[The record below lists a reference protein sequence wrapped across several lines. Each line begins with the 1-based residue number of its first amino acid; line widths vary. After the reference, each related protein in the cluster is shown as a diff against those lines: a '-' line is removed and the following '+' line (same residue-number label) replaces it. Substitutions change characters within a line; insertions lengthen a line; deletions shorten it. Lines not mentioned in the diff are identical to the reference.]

1 MIPLSKPSE
10 KSHIHIFIRWG
21 GTLLSI
27 GIMIYLLSRV
37 GWGEAWQT
45 IRQLTAWRILL
56 VLVLVFV
63 SRLAT
68 FGRWHT
74 LLKDQT
80 PTLGIMDT
88 LKLTFAGL
96 FASNVLPTTIGGD
109 VLRLAGAVRLGL
121 STSLAAASL
130 VVDRLV
136 GMTGMALM
144 LPFSLPSLSSYLRS
158 RNLNSPAGS
167 MALPI
172 VTRLKKGIRKV
183 FENLRFWSKHPLIL
197 LKALGF
203 TLIHQAAIY
212 LIIRILIEG
221 MGEAL
226 SYWQIAG
233 IWSLTYFIS
242 LLPISINGLGLQ
254 EITIT
259 NLYTLL
265 GGLSPAT
272 SIALALI
279 LRLVWLI
286 GSLPGA
292 FFIGEVLAGKSPAEV
307 EETLREETL

>member
-1 MIPLSKPSE
+1 MSKQN
-10 KSHIHIFIRWG
+10 KQRLNLIIRWG
-21 GTLLSI
+21 GTLLSV
-27 GIMIYLLSRV
+27 GIMFYLLSRV

-45 IRQLTAWRILL
+45 MRQLTAWRISL

-63 SRLAT
+63 SRFAT
-68 FGRWHT
+68 FGRWHM

-80 PTLGIMDT
+80 PTLSMTDT

-121 STSLAAASL
+121 RTSLAAASL

-144 LPFSLPSLSSYLRS
+144 LPFSLPSLSAYLHS

-167 MALPI
+167 MTLPI

-197 LKALGF
+197 IKALGF

-221 MGEAL
+221 MGETL
-226 SYWQIAG
+226 SFWQIAG
-233 IWSLTYFIS
+233 IWSLTYFIT

-254 EITIT
+254 EVTIT

-265 GGLSPAT
+265 GGLSPTT

-279 LRLVWLI
+279 LRLVWLV

-307 EETLREETL
+307 EESLPEEAL

>member
-1 MIPLSKPSE
+1 MIPELNYKRRGAQ
-10 KSHIHIFIRWG
+10 IIIRWV
-21 GTLLSI
+21 GTLLSLAV
-27 GIMIYLLSRV
+27 MVFLLSRV
-37 GWGEAWQT
+37 GWRDAWQT
-45 IRQLTAWRILL
+45 IRQLTAWRVAA

-63 SRLAT
+63 SRFAT
-68 FGRWHT
+68 FGRWYT

-80 PTLGIMDT
+80 PTLSMADS

-96 FASNVLPTTIGGD
+96 FGSNVLPTTIGGD

-121 STSLAAASL
+121 NTSLAAASL

-144 LPFSLPSLSSYLRS
+144 VPFSLPALSAYLKAHS
-158 RNLNSPAGS
+158 ALQPAGS

-172 VTRLKKGIRKV
+172 FARVKRGFQKI
-183 FENLRFWSKHPLIL
+183 FDDLRFWSKHPLIL

-203 TLIHQAAIY
+203 TFIHQAAIY
-212 LIIRILIEG
+212 LIIRILVEG
-221 MGEAL
+221 MGETL
-226 SYWQIAG
+226 SLWQIAG

-254 EITIT
+254 EVTIT
-259 NLYTLL
+259 NLYTVL
-265 GGLSPAT
+265 GGLSSAA
-272 SIALALI
+272 SISLALI

-292 FFIGEVLAGKSPAEV
+292 LFIGEVLAGKTRVEAEQSDPK
-307 EETLREETL
+307 EEM

>member
-1 MIPLSKPSE
+1 MSKQS
-10 KSHIHIFIRWG
+10 KQRLNLIIRWG

-63 SRLAT
+63 SRFAT
-68 FGRWHT
+68 FGRWYT

-80 PTLGIMDT
+80 PTLSMTDT

-109 VLRLAGAVRLGL
+109 MLRLAGAVRLGL

-144 LPFSLPSLSSYLRS
+144 LPFSLPGLSAYLRS
-158 RNLNSPAGS
+158 RSLSAPAGS
-167 MALPI
+167 MAIP
-172 VTRLKKGIRKV
+172 VFNRLKRGFQKILDD
-183 FENLRFWSKHPLIL
+183 LRFWSKHPLIL

-221 MGEAL
+221 MGETL
-226 SYWQIAG
+226 SFWRIAG
-233 IWSLTYFIS
+233 FWSLTYFIT

-254 EITIT
+254 EVTIT

-272 SIALALI
+272 SITLALI

-292 FFIGEVLAGKSPAEV
+292 FFIGEVLAGKSPAEL
-307 EETLREETL
+307 EESFPEESL

>member
-1 MIPLSKPSE
+1 MSKQSNQSL
-10 KSHIHIFIRWG
+10 KVIIRWG

-27 GIMIYLLSRV
+27 GIMVYLLSRV

-45 IRQLTAWRILL
+45 IRQLTAWRIAL

-63 SRLAT
+63 SRFAT
-68 FGRWHT
+68 FGRWYM

-80 PTLGIMDT
+80 PTLSVVDT

-121 STSLAAASL
+121 SASLAAASL

-144 LPFSLPSLSSYLRS
+144 LPFTLPGLIGYLHSRTLSA
-158 RNLNSPAGS
+158 PAGS
-167 MALPI
+167 MALPFFGH
-172 VTRLKKGIRKV
+172 LKRGVKKV
-183 FENLRFWSKHPLIL
+183 LENLRFWSKHPLIL

-221 MGEAL
+221 MGETL
-226 SYWQIAG
+226 SFWQIAG
-233 IWSLTYFIS
+233 IWSLTYFIT

-254 EITIT
+254 EVTIT

-307 EETLREETL
+307 EELLPEETL

>member
-1 MIPLSKPSE
+1 M
-10 KSHIHIFIRWG
+10 
-21 GTLLSI
+21 
-27 GIMIYLLSRV
+27 
-37 GWGEAWQT
+37 
-45 IRQLTAWRILL
+45 
-56 VLVLVFV
+56 
-63 SRLAT
+63 
-68 FGRWHT
+68 

-80 PTLGIMDT
+80 PTLRMAET
-88 LKLTFAGL
+88 LILTFAGL
-96 FASNVLPTTIGGD
+96 FASNVLPTTFGGD

-144 LPFSLPSLSSYLRS
+144 LPFSIPGLTAYLHFRTLSA
-158 RNLNSPAGS
+158 PAGS
-167 MALPI
+167 MALPF
-172 VTRLKKGIRKV
+172 VGRLKRGFNKV
-183 FENLRFWSKHPLIL
+183 LDDLRFWSKHPLIL
-197 LKALGF
+197 IKALGF

-221 MGEAL
+221 MGEVL
-226 SYWQIAG
+226 SIWQIAG
-233 IWSLTYFIS
+233 IWSLTYFIT

-254 EITIT
+254 EVTIT

-292 FFIGEVLAGKSPAEV
+292 FFIGEMLAGKSPAEV
-307 EETLREETL
+307 EESLPEETP

>member
-1 MIPLSKPSE
+1 MSTQRKHRLNMI
-10 KSHIHIFIRWG
+10 IRWG

-27 GIMIYLLSRV
+27 GILIYLLSRV

-45 IRQLTAWRILL
+45 IRQLTTWRILL

-68 FGRWHT
+68 FGRWYT

-80 PTLGIMDT
+80 PTLSIVDT

-121 STSLAAASL
+121 SASLATASL

-144 LPFSLPSLSSYLRS
+144 LPFSLPGLSAYLQS
-158 RNLNSPAGS
+158 RNLSSPAGS
-167 MALPI
+167 MALPLI
-172 VTRLKKGIRKV
+172 TRFNQGFRKV
-183 FENLRFWSKHPLIL
+183 LQNLRFWSKHPLIL

-212 LIIRILIEG
+212 LIIRVLIEG
-221 MGEAL
+221 MGEEL
-226 SYWQIAG
+226 SFWQIAG

-279 LRLVWLI
+279 LRLVWLF

-307 EETLREETL
+307 EESLPEETL

>member
-1 MIPLSKPSE
+1 MLKRSKQRLNL
-10 KSHIHIFIRWG
+10 IIRWG

-27 GIMIYLLSRV
+27 AVLIYLLSRV
-37 GWGEAWQT
+37 GWQEAWQT
-45 IRQLTAWRILL
+45 IRQLTAWRILI

-63 SRLAT
+63 SRYAT
-68 FGRWHT
+68 FGRWYT

-80 PTLGIMDT
+80 PILSMADT

-109 VLRLAGAVRLGL
+109 MLRLAGAVRLGL

-144 LPFSLPSLSSYLRS
+144 LPFSLPGLNAYLRS
-158 RNLNSPAGS
+158 RALSATAGS
-167 MALPI
+167 MAVPLFGN
-172 VTRLKKGIRKV
+172 LKNGFRKV
-183 FENLRFWSKHPLIL
+183 LQNLRFWSKHPLIL

-221 MGEAL
+221 MGESL
-226 SYWQIAG
+226 SFWQIAG
-233 IWSLTYFIS
+233 IWSLTYFIT

-254 EITIT
+254 EVTIT

-265 GGLSPAT
+265 GGFSPAT

-307 EETLREETL
+307 EESLPEEPL

>member
-1 MIPLSKPSE
+1 MIPLKTPPK
-10 KSHIHIFIRWG
+10 KSQINVIIRWG

-27 GIMIYLLSRV
+27 GVMIYLLSRV

-45 IRQLTAWRILL
+45 IRQLTAWRIAL

-63 SRLAT
+63 SRFAT
-68 FGRWHT
+68 FGRWYT

-80 PTLGIMDT
+80 PTLSLTDT

-144 LPFSLPSLSSYLRS
+144 LPFSIPGLTAYLRS
-158 RNLNSPAGS
+158 RTLSAPAGS
-167 MALPI
+167 MALPF
-172 VTRLKKGIRKV
+172 VNRLKRGFRKV
-183 FENLRFWSKHPLIL
+183 LDDLRFWSKHPLIL
-197 LKALGF
+197 IKALGF

-221 MGEAL
+221 MGETL
-226 SYWQIAG
+226 SFWQIAG
-233 IWSLTYFIS
+233 IWSLTYFIT

-254 EITIT
+254 EVTIT

-292 FFIGEVLAGKSPAEV
+292 FFIGEVLAGKSPSEV
-307 EETLREETL
+307 EESLPEETL

>member
-1 MIPLSKPSE
+1 MSKQS
-10 KSHIHIFIRWG
+10 KQRLNLIIRWG
-21 GTLLSI
+21 GTILSI
-27 GIMIYLLSRV
+27 GIVIYLLSRV

-56 VLVLVFV
+56 VVVLVFV
-63 SRLAT
+63 SRFAT
-68 FGRWHT
+68 FGRWYM

-80 PTLGIMDT
+80 PTLSLADT

-136 GMTGMALM
+136 GMTGMVLM
-144 LPFSLPSLSSYLRS
+144 VPFSLPGLTSYLHS
-158 RNLNSPAGS
+158 RTLSALAGS
-167 MALPI
+167 MALPFFD
-172 VTRLKKGIRKV
+172 RLKRGFQKILDD
-183 FENLRFWSKHPLIL
+183 LRFWSKHPLIL

-212 LIIRILIEG
+212 FIILILIEG
-221 MGEAL
+221 MGETL
-226 SYWQIAG
+226 SFWQIAG
-233 IWSLTYFIS
+233 IWSLTYFIT

-254 EITIT
+254 EVTIT
-259 NLYTLL
+259 NLYTFL

-292 FFIGEVLAGKSPAEV
+292 FFVGDVLAGKSPTEI
-307 EETLREETL
+307 EESIPEEAL

>member
-1 MIPLSKPSE
+1 MSVKRRPQLNLI
-10 KSHIHIFIRWG
+10 IRWV
-21 GTLLSI
+21 GTLLSLAV
-27 GIMIYLLSRV
+27 MVYLLSQV
-37 GWGEAWQT
+37 GWLEAWQT
-45 IRQLTAWRILL
+45 IRQLTAWRIAA

-63 SRLAT
+63 SRFAT
-68 FGRWHT
+68 FGRWYT

-80 PTLGIMDT
+80 PTLSMADS

-96 FASNVLPTTIGGD
+96 FGSNVLPTTIGGD

-121 STSLAAASL
+121 NTSLAAASL

-144 LPFSLPSLSSYLRS
+144 VPFSLPALSAYLKAHS
-158 RNLNSPAGS
+158 ALQPAGG

-172 VTRLKKGIRKV
+172 FARVKRGFQKI
-183 FENLRFWSKHPLIL
+183 FDDLRFWSRHPLIL

-203 TLIHQAAIY
+203 TFIHQAAIY
-212 LIIRILIEG
+212 LIIRILVEG
-221 MGEAL
+221 MGETL
-226 SYWQIAG
+226 SLWQIAG

-254 EITIT
+254 EVTIT
-259 NLYTLL
+259 NLYTVL
-265 GGLSPAT
+265 GGLSSAA
-272 SIALALI
+272 SISLALI

-292 FFIGEVLAGKSPAEV
+292 LFIGEVLAGKTRVGAEQSDPK
-307 EETLREETL
+307 EEM

>member
-1 MIPLSKPSE
+1 MSK
-10 KSHIHIFIRWG
+10 KSKQRLNLIIRWG
-21 GTLLSI
+21 GTFLSI

-56 VLVLVFV
+56 VLVLVFI

-80 PTLGIMDT
+80 PTLDIIDT

-144 LPFSLPSLSSYLRS
+144 LPFSLPSLSAYLQS
-158 RNLNSPAGS
+158 RNLSSPAGS
-167 MALPI
+167 MALPFFS
-172 VTRLKKGIRKV
+172 RLMNGVRKV
-183 FENLRFWSKHPLIL
+183 LENLRFWSKHPLIL

-203 TLIHQAAIY
+203 TLIHQACIY
-212 LIIRILIEG
+212 LIILILIEG
-221 MGEAL
+221 MGETL
-226 SYWQIAG
+226 SVWQIGG

-254 EITIT
+254 EVTIT

-265 GGLSPAT
+265 GGLSPTA
-272 SIALALI
+272 SISLALI
-279 LRLVWLI
+279 LRLVWLV

-307 EETLREETL
+307 EESLPEETL

>member
-10 KSHIHIFIRWG
+10 KNYIHIIIRWG

-27 GIMIYLLSRV
+27 GVMIYLLSKV
-37 GWGEAWQT
+37 GWVEAWQT
-45 IRQLTAWRILL
+45 IHQLTAWRISL

-63 SRLAT
+63 SRFST
-68 FGRWHT
+68 FGRWYM
-74 LLKDQT
+74 LLKDQN
-80 PTLGIMDT
+80 PTLSMTDT

-144 LPFSLPSLSSYLRS
+144 VPFSLPGLSAYLHSRSLSA
-158 RNLNSPAGS
+158 PVGS
-167 MALPI
+167 MAFPFFSRVKRGFNKILDD
-172 VTRLKKGIRKV
+172 
-183 FENLRFWSKHPLIL
+183 LRFWSKHPLIL
-197 LKALGF
+197 IKALGF

-221 MGEAL
+221 MGETL
-226 SYWQIAG
+226 SFWQTAG
-233 IWSLTYFIS
+233 IWSLTYFIT

-254 EITIT
+254 EVTIT

-307 EETLREETL
+307 EESLPEETL

>member
-1 MIPLSKPSE
+1 MSKQN
-10 KSHIHIFIRWG
+10 KQRLNLIIRWG
-21 GTLLSI
+21 GTVLSI
-27 GIMIYLLSRV
+27 GVMIYLLSRV

-45 IRQLTAWRILL
+45 IRQLTAWRIAL

-63 SRLAT
+63 SRFAT
-68 FGRWHT
+68 FGRWYM

-80 PTLGIMDT
+80 PTLRMGQT

-144 LPFSLPSLSSYLRS
+144 LPFSLPVLIAHLRS
-158 RNLNSPAGS
+158 GNLSSPAGS
-167 MALPI
+167 MALPFFG
-172 VTRLKKGIRKV
+172 RLKRGFKKI
-183 FENLRFWSKHPLIL
+183 FDDLQFWSKHPLIL

-226 SYWQIAG
+226 NFWQIAG
-233 IWSLTYFIS
+233 IWSITYFIT
-242 LLPISINGLGLQ
+242 LLPISINGLGVA
-254 EITIT
+254 EVTIT
-259 NLYTLL
+259 NLYSLL

-272 SIALALI
+272 SIALAII

-307 EETLREETL
+307 EESLPEETR

>member
-1 MIPLSKPSE
+1 MSKQS
-10 KSHIHIFIRWG
+10 KQRFNLIVRWG

-80 PTLGIMDT
+80 PTLGITDT

-144 LPFSLPSLSSYLRS
+144 LPFSLPSLSAYLQS
-158 RNLNSPAGS
+158 RNLSSPAGS
-167 MALPI
+167 MTLPI

-183 FENLRFWSKHPLIL
+183 FENLRYWSKHPLIL

-212 LIIRILIEG
+212 LIIRTLIDG
-221 MGEAL
+221 MGETL
-226 SYWQIAG
+226 SFWQIAG

-254 EITIT
+254 EVTIT

-272 SIALALI
+272 SIALALL

-292 FFIGEVLAGKSPAEV
+292 FFIGEVLAGKSPTEV
-307 EETLREETL
+307 EESLPEEAL

>member
-1 MIPLSKPSE
+1 L
-10 KSHIHIFIRWG
+10 
-21 GTLLSI
+21 
-27 GIMIYLLSRV
+27 IYLLSRV

-56 VLVLVFV
+56 VLVLVFI

-68 FGRWHT
+68 FGRWYT

-80 PTLGIMDT
+80 PTLSIVDT

-121 STSLAAASL
+121 SASLAAASL

-144 LPFSLPSLSSYLRS
+144 LPFSLPALSAYLHS
-158 RNLNSPAGS
+158 RNLSAPAGS
-167 MALPI
+167 ITLPFI
-172 VTRLKKGIRKV
+172 RRLNQGVRKV
-183 FENLRFWSKHPLIL
+183 LQNLRFWSKHPLIL

-212 LIIRILIEG
+212 LIIRVLIEG
-221 MGEAL
+221 MGETL
-226 SYWQIAG
+226 SFWQIAG

-279 LRLVWLI
+279 LRLVWLF

-307 EETLREETL
+307 EESLPEETL

>member
-1 MIPLSKPSE
+1 MSKQN
-10 KSHIHIFIRWG
+10 KQRLNLIIRWG

-45 IRQLTAWRILL
+45 IRQLTAWRIAL

-63 SRLAT
+63 SRFAT
-68 FGRWHT
+68 FGRWYM

-80 PTLGIMDT
+80 PTLRMGQT

-144 LPFSLPSLSSYLRS
+144 LPFSLPGLIAHLRTSTLSA
-158 RNLNSPAGS
+158 PAGS
-167 MALPI
+167 MALPF
-172 VTRLKKGIRKV
+172 VSRLKRGFRKV
-183 FENLRFWSKHPLIL
+183 LDDLRFWSKHPLIL
-197 LKALGF
+197 IKALGF

-221 MGEAL
+221 MGETL
-226 SYWQIAG
+226 SIWQTAG
-233 IWSLTYFIS
+233 IWSLTYFIT

-254 EITIT
+254 EVTIT

-272 SIALALI
+272 SIALAII

-307 EETLREETL
+307 EETLPEETL

>member
-1 MIPLSKPSE
+1 MSKQN
-10 KSHIHIFIRWG
+10 KQRLNLIIRWG
-21 GTLLSI
+21 GTLLSV
-27 GIMIYLLSRV
+27 GIVIYLLSRV

-56 VLVLVFV
+56 VVVLVFV
-63 SRLAT
+63 SRFAT
-68 FGRWHT
+68 FGRWYM

-80 PTLGIMDT
+80 PTLSMTDT

-136 GMTGMALM
+136 GMTGMVLM
-144 LPFSLPSLSSYLRS
+144 VPFSLPGLSAYLHSRSLSA
-158 RNLNSPAGS
+158 PAGS
-167 MALPI
+167 MALPFFN
-172 VTRLKKGIRKV
+172 RFKSGIRKV
-183 FENLRFWSKHPLIL
+183 LENLRFWSKHPLIL

-221 MGEAL
+221 MGETL
-226 SYWQIAG
+226 SFWQIAG
-233 IWSLTYFIS
+233 IWSLTYFIT

-254 EITIT
+254 EVTIT

-279 LRLVWLI
+279 LRLVWLV

-292 FFIGEVLAGKSPAEV
+292 FFIGDVLAGKSPAEV
-307 EETLREETL
+307 EESLPEEAL

>member
-1 MIPLSKPSE
+1 MSKQN
-10 KSHIHIFIRWG
+10 KQRLNLIIRWG

-27 GIMIYLLSRV
+27 AVLIYLLSRV

-45 IRQLTAWRILL
+45 IRQLTAWRILI
-56 VLVLVFV
+56 VFVLVFI
-63 SRLAT
+63 SRFAI
-68 FGRWHT
+68 FSRWYT

-80 PTLGIMDT
+80 PTLSMADT

-109 VLRLAGAVRLGL
+109 MLRLAGAVRLGL

-144 LPFSLPSLSSYLRS
+144 LPFSLPGLNDYLRS
-158 RNLNSPAGS
+158 RALSAPAGS
-167 MALPI
+167 MAVPLFGN
-172 VTRLKKGIRKV
+172 LKNGFRKV
-183 FENLRFWSKHPLIL
+183 LQNLRFWSKHPLIL

-221 MGEAL
+221 MGESL
-226 SYWQIAG
+226 SFWQIAG
-233 IWSLTYFIS
+233 IWSLTYFIT

-254 EITIT
+254 EVTIT

-307 EETLREETL
+307 EESLPEEPL

>member
-1 MIPLSKPSE
+1 MSKQG
-10 KSHIHIFIRWG
+10 KQRLNLVIRWG
-21 GTLLSI
+21 GTILSI
-27 GIMIYLLSRV
+27 GIMIYLLGRV
-37 GWGEAWQT
+37 GWAEAWQT
-45 IRQLTAWRILL
+45 IRLLTVWRIAL

-63 SRLAT
+63 SRFAT
-68 FGRWHT
+68 FGRWYT

-80 PTLGIMDT
+80 PTLSGKDT

-144 LPFSLPSLSSYLRS
+144 LPFSLPGLSDYLRS
-158 RNLNSPAGS
+158 DSLSALASS
-167 MALPI
+167 MAVPFLSW
-172 VTRLKKGIRKV
+172 VRKGFRKV
-183 FENLRFWSKHPLIL
+183 LENLRFWSKHPLIL

-203 TLIHQAAIY
+203 TFIHQAAIY

-221 MGEAL
+221 MGETL
-226 SYWQIAG
+226 SFWQIAG
-233 IWSLTYFIS
+233 IWSLTYFIT

-254 EITIT
+254 EVTIT

-265 GGLSPAT
+265 GGLTPAT

-292 FFIGEVLAGKSPAEV
+292 FFIGEVLAGKSPTEL
-307 EETLREETL
+307 EKNLPGETS

>member
-1 MIPLSKPSE
+1 MSKQS
-10 KSHIHIFIRWG
+10 KQRFNLIVRWG

-56 VLVLVFV
+56 VLVLVFI

-80 PTLGIMDT
+80 PTLDILDT

-144 LPFSLPSLSSYLRS
+144 LPFSLPSLSAYLQS
-158 RNLNSPAGS
+158 RNLSSPAGS
-167 MALPI
+167 MTLPI
-172 VTRLKKGIRKV
+172 IVRLKKGIRKV
-183 FENLRFWSKHPLIL
+183 FENLRYWSKHPLIL

-212 LIIRILIEG
+212 LIIRTLIDG
-221 MGEAL
+221 MGETL
-226 SYWQIAG
+226 SFWQIAG

-254 EITIT
+254 EVTIT

-272 SIALALI
+272 SIALALL

-292 FFIGEVLAGKSPAEV
+292 FFIGEVLAGKSPTEV
-307 EETLREETL
+307 EESLPEEAL